1 MEIIQQTGILSLLIQ
16 FITGIFG
23 LYILTLSVSKEF
35 FIIKELLFVEF
46 FVQIIEFIFYS
57 WMIIRFNTIKNIT
70 PVRYFDWFFTTP
82 TMLVTLSLFLL
93 YLKEKEENNI
103 IQDSYIQLF
112 TKNADVLTYVII
124 LNWLMLLAGYLG
136 EQRVF
141 SFYNAAILGF
151 IPFGIMFY
159 LIYSNYAHFTSEGNT
174 LFLWFIG
181 IWSLYGL
188 ASIMSYK
195 IKNVMYNILDLFS
208 KNFFG
213 FFLAYLLYR
222 NT

>member
-23 LYILTLSVSKEF
+23 LYVLTLSVSKEF

-46 FVQIIEFIFYS
+46 FVQIIEFVFYS
-57 WMIIRFNTIKNIT
+57 WMIINFNTIKNIT
-70 PVRYFDWFFTTP
+70 PTRYFDWFFTTP
-82 TMLVTLSLFLL
+82 TMLVTLALFLV

-112 TKNADVLTYVII
+112 TKHAEMLTLVII

-151 IPFGIMFY
+151 IPFGLMFY
-159 LIYSNYAHFTSEGNT
+159 LIYSNYAHYTSEGNT
-174 LFLWFIG
+174 LFWWFVG

-213 FFLAYLLYR
+213 FFLAYVLYR
-222 NT
+222 NI